1 MCSCMSVHLCVH
13 LCEDACEYVC
23 MCVFEGE
30 CICVSVC

>member
-1 MCSCMSVHLCVH
+1 MCSCMSVHLCDH
-13 LCEDACEYVC
+13 LCEGACEYVC